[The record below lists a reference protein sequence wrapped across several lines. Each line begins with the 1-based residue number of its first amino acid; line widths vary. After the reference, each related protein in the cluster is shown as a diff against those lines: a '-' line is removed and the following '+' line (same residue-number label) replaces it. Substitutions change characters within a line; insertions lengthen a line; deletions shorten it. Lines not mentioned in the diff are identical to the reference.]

1 MRYYSSINTGLVGA
15 WCGNVD
21 RSSSTLVVDQG
32 PYANHGI
39 FLGMA
44 TTDIAIRNGYR
55 GWRFDGNTATTDYAI
70 RLSKT
75 LLDTSRPFSV
85 HCSFSP
91 AALADGSNRYIV
103 SKWSA
108 STGRD
113 GFAIQLQP
121 FSNEVGIQIADSAG
135 RTETLVD
142 VTGTINSV
150 VNIGISYDFSTLN
163 IFRDGRLA
171 SSTAVMRVCASSAS
185 NLMIGAAYRT
195 DTSILGAFNGAI
207 FDARVYQRLLGADEF
222 FRLASAP
229 GVGLNPQRRRKYY
242 LISSSSSL
250 YIPQFMYSSS
260 QLCFPGGA

>member
-1 MRYYSSINTGLVGA
+1 MRALSKLRDGLVGA

-21 RSSSTLVVDQG
+21 RSSSTLVVDHG
-32 PYANHGI
+32 PYANHGT

-55 GWRFDGNTATTDYAI
+55 GWRFDGNNTTTDYAI

-75 LLDTSRPFSV
+75 LLDTSKPFSV

-91 AALADGSNRYIV
+91 AALADGSSRYIV

-108 STGRD
+108 STGRN
-113 GFAIQLQP
+113 GFAIQLQDS
-121 FSNEVGIQIADSAG
+121 SNDVGIQISDSVG

-171 SSTAVMRVCASSAS
+171 SSTAVTRVCASSAN

-195 DTSILGAFNGAI
+195 DATILGAFNGAI

-229 GVGLNPQRRRKYY
+229 AVGLRPERKRRYVQGQTFTAARLRRQS
-242 LISSSSSL
+242 LIGSGV
-250 YIPQFMYSSS
+250 Y
-260 QLCFPGGA
+260 